1 MSVTVPDDR
10 PPQQND
16 PVSAAEKINPGQVDW
31 ESDEYEALLRHKA
44 SREPHP
50 AAFNTFPMVKLKKSR
65 NSQKVGLLSREAMKS
80 SECWEL
86 WWLVA
91 ITFVHKKLCSLPR
104 LFFLQLICFENRAS
118 GCTGEI
124 LPLSETQN
132 GAAYPL
138 SYDNNITAFLL
149 SKQIFSGVLMSAFW

>member
-1 MSVTVPDDR
+1 MLRTAMACR
-10 PPQQND
+10 NHFCTQ
-16 PVSAAEKINPGQVDW
+16 KIVF
-31 ESDEYEALLRHKA
+31 A
-44 SREPHP
+44 S
-50 AAFNTFPMVKLKKSR
+50 
-65 NSQKVGLLSREAMKS
+65 
-80 SECWEL
+80 
-86 WWLVA
+86 
-91 ITFVHKKLCSLPR
+91 SLI
-104 LFFLQLICFENRAS
+104 FLQLICFENRAS